1 MDEDIL
7 AELDRQL
14 TNVNLDKYWV
24 RKIGDFELW
33 LTTIDY
39 TQSNKVKKVLEGEFG
54 LEEAKRVT
62 LSAAIVGVNGNDL
75 RPLRAVGKTIKV
87 RSRDGKNN
95 ELVDLPEVIY
105 RKIANWDAEFID
117 VVFDVYSDIMESHK
131 KDLVKEIVF
140 ENAKSPEAEL
150 EELEERA
157 ASLRERLGKPPLIE
171 AQRLDLTDEPRT
183 EEGDGSPSAP
193 TDAELEELAQTAR
206 QEEGAPK
213 EPVSFTG
220 DEDDFDPFA
229 HVKAMRGPAQAP
241 PDQQQ
246 TFVAPSAPPPVPVPV
261 PSAPASAAP
270 SAIEAA
276 IAQRR
281 ASSPIPGAAP
291 AMVRP
296 AVKAHAAQPSVP
308 SEVLEKGAA
317 RIVVDPPK
325 VNPNPAAQ
333 SKNPRFRNAGL
344 PR

>member
-24 RKIGDFELW
+24 RKVGDFELW

-39 TQSNKVKKVLEGEFG
+39 TQSNRVKKVLEGEFG

-62 LSAAIVGVNGNDL
+62 LSAAIVGVNGSDL
-75 RPLRAVGKTIKV
+75 RPLRAAGKTIKV
-87 RSRDGKNN
+87 RGRDGKTN

-117 VVFDVYSDIMESHK
+117 VVFEVYSDIMESHK

-157 ASLRERLGKPPLIE
+157 AALRERLGKPPLIE
-171 AQRLDLTDEPRT
+171 AQRLDLGDEPRA
-183 EEGDGSPSAP
+183 EDAGASVP
-193 TDAELEELAQTAR
+193 TDEELEGLAQAA
-206 QEEGAPK
+206 QDEGSSR
-213 EPVSFTG
+213 EPVSFDG
-220 DEDDFDPFA
+220 AEEDFDPFA
-229 HVKAMRGPAQAP
+229 HVKAMRAQQAP
-241 PDQQQ
+241 PEPQAPA
-246 TFVAPSAPPPVPVPV
+246 FVAQSAPPPVPVPV
-261 PSAPASAAP
+261 PSAPTSSAP

-276 IAQRR
+276 LAQRR
-281 ASSPIPGAAP
+281 SSAPISGAAP

-325 VNPNPAAQ
+325 VNPNPATQ